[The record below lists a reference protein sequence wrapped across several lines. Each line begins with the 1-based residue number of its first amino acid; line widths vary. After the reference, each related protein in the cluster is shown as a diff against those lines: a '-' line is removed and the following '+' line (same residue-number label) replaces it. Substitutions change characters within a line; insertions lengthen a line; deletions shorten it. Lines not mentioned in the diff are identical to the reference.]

1 MLADRSLA
9 WLSSE
14 SSTQQLS
21 EINAETHSQT
31 LDKSLGNLVEE
42 LGEGLRDLKEIGTS
56 QEDQQNQLMWTVGAS
71 QRLNQ

>member
-42 LGEGLRDLKEIGTS
+42 LGEGLRDLKEIGTP